1 MGRADQTTKIKG
13 MFVRP
18 EQVAELVKRH
28 KEIVKARVVVKR
40 DRDQDRMVVKL
51 ESLDKMNLGYTDSIQ
66 NIFRI
71 NGDVEVYAEG
81 ELPIDGLVIED
92 LRKYE

>member
-1 MGRADQTTKIKG
+1 MVGSEKEETCFSNQIR
-13 MFVRP
+13 FVA
-18 EQVAELVKRH
+18 Q
-28 KEIVKARVVVKR
+28 
-40 DRDQDRMVVKL
+40 KL
-51 ESLDKMNLGYTDSIQ
+51 ESLDKINLGYTDSIQ